1 MNSIKF
7 DLNCVSP
14 KSEFDCG
21 PNHRSDLENTTNAS
35 SAFGPIPVI
44 RCTTEDDTEKTFK
57 KPLHPSTK
65 RHKNIPQSRKSLSES
80 NIFSVEDNKENDRHD
95 GNVPSNAPSNAPG
108 NVPSNVTNNQ
118 RTPSKFVVRGKKK
131 SPSPS
136 PSHLSQVLSDIKL
149 TSPTK
154 LTQSARAYSEQTRS
168 TPTRNHVVEETLSH
182 IRAVL
187 SSPRKKTFL
196 PILLNT
202 SQPELNCLSSQTV
215 AELVSGK
222 FSHYYSKVL
231 IVDCRFEYEYHGGHI
246 RGAINLASDEEVD
259 RFFMKETT
267 YHNMGETLCLV
278 FHCEFSSHRGPK
290 AYKKLRSW
298 DRKKHEACYPTLL
311 FPEMYLLEG
320 GYRKF
325 YEDCA
330 DFCEPR
336 GYIEMRDQ
344 FFINECKEAMKF
356 RNRSKSC
363 SRISRSCTNILD
375 LLESESPLRNPMTMS
390 TCSVPSRSE
399 CSMFGDS
406 FVEPDHSQVQ
416 MIFGGGWKKRNE
428 PVKLLEHENDVSTEP
443 ETYGTELENEDTD
456 REEEGDTVVETE
468 SEEEDAFVPHFNSD
482 LLKKSSVLFPKNLA
496 TDSDQEP
503 DTKAQLS

>member
-1 MNSIKF
+1 
-7 DLNCVSP
+7 
-14 KSEFDCG
+14 
-21 PNHRSDLENTTNAS
+21 LEHEESSNAS
-35 SAFGPIPVI
+35 CAFTIPVI
-44 RCTTEDDTEKTFK
+44 RCTASEDENEVFK
-57 KPLHPSTK
+57 KPLYPSTK
-65 RHKNIPQSRKSLSES
+65 RHKTKNRNSVSES
-80 NIFSVEDNKENDRHD
+80 NIFTVEENKENEKSD
-95 GNVPSNAPSNAPG
+95 G
-108 NVPSNVTNNQ
+108 NQ
-118 RTPSKFVVRGKKK
+118 RTPSKFVITRKTKK

-136 PSHLSQVLSDIKL
+136 PSHLTQMFSEIKL

-154 LTQSARAYSEQTRS
+154 LSQSARAYSEQTRA
-168 TPTRNHVVEETLSH
+168 TTTRNHTVEETLH
-182 IRAVL
+182 QIRATL
-187 SSPRKKTFL
+187 SSPRKKVFL

-215 AELVSGK
+215 ADLVSGK
-222 FSHYYSKVL
+222 FSHHFTKVL
-231 IVDCRFEYEYHGGHI
+231 IVDCRFEYEYQGGHI
-246 RGAINLASDEEVD
+246 RGAINLATDDEID

-267 YHNMGETLCLV
+267 YHDMGESLCLV

-325 YEDCA
+325 YEECA

-390 TCSVPSRSE
+390 GSVPSRSE

-406 FVEPDHSQVQ
+406 LVEPDHSQMN
-416 MIFGGGWKKRNE
+416 MIFGGGWKKKQEQLKMIE
-428 PVKLLEHENDVSTEP
+428 PENDVSTEP
-443 ETYGTELENEDTD
+443 ETYGTELENEDTE

-468 SEEEDAFVPHFNSD
+468 SEDEDSFVPHFNND
-482 LLKKSSVLFPKNLA
+482 LLKKSTILFSKNLS

-503 DTKAQLS
+503 DTKSHLY